1 MGRNFILVLIV
12 LAVLM
17 VITDA
22 LNVRPFF
29 VVKETERALLL
40 RFGEVVRA
48 DIPPGIPFKIPI
60 ANNVRKF
67 DARILTLDSAPERY
81 FPIGKKPLDVDSFA

>member
-48 DIPPGIPFKIPI
+48 CC
-60 ANNVRKF
+60 F
-67 DARILTLDSAPERY
+67 DLER
-81 FPIGKKPLDVDSFA
+81 S

>member
-22 LNVRPFF
+22 ANVRPFF
-29 VVKETERALLL
+29 IVKETERALLL

-48 DIPPGIPFKIPI
+48 DIAPGLHFKIPNGMI
-60 ANNVRKF
+60 
-67 DARILTLDSAPERY
+67 
-81 FPIGKKPLDVDSFA
+81 PLENINMNHRA

>member
-22 LNVRPFF
+22 ANVRPFF
-29 VVKETERALLL
+29 IVKET
-40 RFGEVVRA
+40 
-48 DIPPGIPFKIPI
+48 
-60 ANNVRKF
+60 
-67 DARILTLDSAPERY
+67 
-81 FPIGKKPLDVDSFA
+81 

>member
-22 LNVRPFF
+22 ANVRPFF
-29 VVKETERALLL
+29 IVKE
-40 RFGEVVRA
+40 
-48 DIPPGIPFKIPI
+48 
-60 ANNVRKF
+60 
-67 DARILTLDSAPERY
+67 
-81 FPIGKKPLDVDSFA
+81 